1 MPVGHDKREMAKFV
15 KKLHENG
22 KDGLIV
28 NNDRFDVNV
37 YRGTPPEWSNEADP
51 SKRGDTN
58 NV

>member
-1 MPVGHDKREMAKFV
+1 MPVGEDKTKMVEFV

-22 KDGLIV
+22 KDELKFRVVG
-28 NNDRFDVNV
+28 DVTV
-37 YRGTPPEWSNEADP
+37 YRGTPQWSNEADP